1 MSSPDT
7 VVAPGLLLT
16 VSEDVPREALA
27 GFREEAASALSDDAW
42 AAPVA
47 AWADV
52 LSPLAELE
60 G

>member
-1 MSSPDT
+1 
-7 VVAPGLLLT
+7 LT